1 VDQPVLVTSP
11 LSQEFEKDGHVVK
24 VEIYGGGETDD
35 LAFEKF
41 HRTVQKEGLESV
53 IGPPD

>member
-1 VDQPVLVTSP
+1 MDQPVLVTSP